1 MCLSEVN
8 MAFGLFKSTMAL
20 AQREI
25 LRQLGS
31 RGVAFLAI
39 VFLFLLVCFA
49 QAADPLAKMP
59 RPRPEL
65 GVTTISDNA
74 KVPRRCHH
82 LRRSEYSERAIKS
95 PGCSQRIW
103 IFDYDPTFRP
113 A

>member
-1 MCLSEVN
+1 
-8 MAFGLFKSTMAL
+8 MAFGLFESIMTL

-49 QAADPLAKMP
+49 WADPLAKMP

-65 GVTTISDNA
+65 RLSILSDNA
-74 KVPRRCHH
+74 KVPRRCQR
-82 LRRSEYSERAIKS
+82 LRRSEESGRTIDS
-95 PGCSQRIW
+95 SGCSRRIW
-103 IFDYDPTFRP
+103 IFDFDPTFRP